1 MNQTETTEVD
11 LQEET
16 KKKLITTYRI
26 PMVGGGYFYGVAS
39 PDGGTVAPSGDGGG
53 GGE

>member
-1 MNQTETTEVD
+1 MNQIETTEVE
-11 LQEET
+11 LKEEET

-26 PMVGGGYFYGVAS
+26 PMVGGAYFYGVAS
-39 PDGGTVAPSGDGGG
+39 PDGGTVAPADGGG

>member
-1 MNQTETTEVD
+1 MNKIEKTEVD
-11 LQEET
+11 LTEEE
-16 KKKLITTYRI
+16 KKQKLITTYRI

-39 PDGGTVAPSGDGGG
+39 SDGATVAPSGDSG